1 MLEIR
6 FVAGV
11 AGVQSTEG
19 TSCPVL
25 VPTLTRQ
32 APVLSTYIKSILVVF
47 MVGLWSL
54 NSQSLIEMIYLI
66 RR

>member
-25 VPTLTRQ
+25 VPTLSRQ
-32 APVLSTYIKSILVVF
+32 APALSTYIKIDSRGFYGRPLGFKLTVTK
-47 MVGLWSL
+47 
-54 NSQSLIEMIYLI
+54 
-66 RR
+66 